1 MSILQLLA
9 TRHTEVMNDA
19 PPRASSMY
27 VLASTWH
34 VGQLFL
40 SMLIGEVDDSYLGQ
54 SE

>member
-1 MSILQLLA
+1 
-9 TRHTEVMNDA
+9 MNDA

-40 SMLIGEVDDSYLGQ
+40 SMLIGEVHDGYLGQ